1 MGNRIL
7 KFRVVDREIFDAI
20 IDGSKKIETRAA
32 TPKYRK
38 VRVGDVLTLVCG
50 KKKIKKR
57 VKGVDYF
64 KTISS
69 ILKKY
74 KVEDINPKISS
85 IKEAKEMWHSF
96 PGYKEKIKK
105 FGLVAWRLK

>member
-57 VKGVDYF
+57 VREVGYF
-64 KTISS
+64 KTTSS
-69 ILKKY
+69 VLKKY